1 MQDYVSKV
9 MEFFRQLDKQGTG
22 GITWDMFKASFEDIK
37 VKAYF
42 QSLDLDV
49 SQAHDFFEMLDT
61 DGSNVVGIDEFVE
74 GCMRL
79 KGGARSV
86 DVNMVLLNIRKLHN
100 QVRSLQKKTHQQFEL
115 IAKVERNV
123 CGPGRRQ
130 TSNV

>member
-9 MEFFRQLDKQGTG
+9 MEFFRQMDTEETG
-22 GITWDMFKASFEDIK
+22 GITWDVFKASFEDIK

-61 DGSNVVGIDEFVE
+61 DGSNCVGIDEFVD

-86 DVNMVLLNIRKLHN
+86 DVNMVLLNIRKIHN
-100 QVRSLQKKTHQQFEL
+100 QVRYLQRKSQQQSDLMNKLANF
-115 IAKVERNV
+115 
-123 CGPGRRQ
+123 
-130 TSNV
+130 